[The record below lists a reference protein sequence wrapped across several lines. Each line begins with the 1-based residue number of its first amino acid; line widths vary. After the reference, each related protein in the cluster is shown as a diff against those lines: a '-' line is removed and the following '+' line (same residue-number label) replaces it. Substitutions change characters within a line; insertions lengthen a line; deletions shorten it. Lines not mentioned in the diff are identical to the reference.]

1 MFFGLA
7 VPLVSEEPAAADAA
21 KTEGPK
27 VFIVSRVIDGEA
39 LLKGIPFVTPV
50 AVRDEA
56 QVEVLIEPRDPAS
69 GAGFVITFTGLRDC
83 AGMEQTLD
91 YAPGPGET
99 QAQVEAGLSR
109 TLKMGLMKY
118 VAATPAARRIRIRL
132 MDQVKPTDVVDRWDS
147 WVFSASANGMFQ
159 GERTYGSR
167 MFFGSFSANRVTPAL
182 KIRMALSASL
192 QKDRFDYEGEEIHSR
207 SESRGFE
214 GLFAKSLGPH
224 WSAGVFLTGAS
235 STYENIRTKVAVAP
249 AVEFNVF
256 PYSESTRRQ
265 LRFTYWI
272 GTNLVRYRE
281 ETIYEKL
288 RENLPQQGLGAT
300 VRGEAR
306 MGDDQH
312 VARSPELPPRLRQE
326 PAGAQ
331 YGDLHPRLQGL
342 LLRGPRGRG
351 ADPGSAV
358 PAAAGRLDRR
368 DHPPAQTAGDVLQLL
383 PDGRLQLHLRLHIQQ
398 HRQPALRQRRRRRL
412 HPHQQLIG
420 DTIPISR
427 FSPGIV
433 DNSEMGIVSPFSGE
447 LL

>member
-1 MFFGLA
+1 VVKPGRAHLFGLAALVFFGLA

-27 VFIVSRVIDGEA
+27 VFIASRVIDGEA

-56 QVEVLIEPRDPAS
+56 QVEVLIEPRDAAS
-69 GAGFVITFTGLRDC
+69 GPGFVITFTGLRDC
-83 AGMEQTLD
+83 AGMEHTLD
-91 YAPGPGET
+91 YTPGPGET

-132 MDQVKPTDVVDRWDS
+132 MDRVKPTDVVDRWDS
-147 WVFSASANGMFQ
+147 WVFSASANGMFR

-182 KIRMALSASL
+182 KVRMALSASL

-207 SESRGFE
+207 SESRGFK

-235 STYENIRTKVAVAP
+235 STYENIRTKFAVAP

-288 RENLPQQGLGAT
+288 RENLPQHGLGAT
-300 VRGEAR
+300 FEVKRGWGTISTSLEAQNYLR
-306 MGDDQH
+306 DFGKNRLELNTEISIRVFKGFSFEVHGGGARIRDQL
-312 VARSPELPPRLRQE
+312 SLPR
-326 PAGAQ
+326 
-331 YGDLHPRLQGL
+331 
-342 LLRGPRGRG
+342 RG
-351 ADPGSAV
+351 ASIDEVILQRKQQATSYSYYMMAGFSYTFGSIFSNIV
-358 PAAAGRLDRR
+358 NPRFGS
-368 DHPPAQTAGDVLQLL
+368 GGSGVSI
-383 PDGRLQLHLRLHIQQ
+383 HI
-398 HRQPALRQRRRRRL
+398 
-412 HPHQQLIG
+412 
-420 DTIPISR
+420 
-427 FSPGIV
+427 
-433 DNSEMGIVSPFSGE
+433 NN
-447 LL
+447 

>member
-1 MFFGLA
+1 MTGRTGTRRRAVKPGTARPFVLAALVFFGLA
-7 VPLVSEEPAAADAA
+7 VPLVSGETAAADSA

-56 QVEVLIEPRDPAS
+56 QVEVLIEQSDPAS
-69 GAGFVITFTGLRDC
+69 GPGFVITFTGLRDC
-83 AGMEQTLD
+83 AGMEQTLG

-99 QAQVEAGLSR
+99 RAQVEAGLSR

-235 STYENIRTKVAVAP
+235 STYENIRTKIAVAP

-300 VRGEAR
+300 FEVKRGWGTISTSLEAQNYLR
-306 MGDDQH
+306 DFGKNRLELNTEISIRLFKGFSFEVHGGGARIRDQL
-312 VARSPELPPRLRQE
+312 SLPR
-326 PAGAQ
+326 
-331 YGDLHPRLQGL
+331 
-342 LLRGPRGRG
+342 RG
-351 ADPGSAV
+351 ASIDEIILQRKQQATSYSYYMMAGFSYTFGSIFSNIV
-358 PAAAGRLDRR
+358 NPRFGSS
-368 DHPPAQTAGDVLQLL
+368 GGGVSI
-383 PDGRLQLHLRLHIQQ
+383 HI
-398 HRQPALRQRRRRRL
+398 
-412 HPHQQLIG
+412 
-420 DTIPISR
+420 
-427 FSPGIV
+427 
-433 DNSEMGIVSPFSGE
+433 NN
-447 LL
+447 

>member
-1 MFFGLA
+1 MRGRAGTRRAVRPRTAHLFGLAALVFFGLA

-56 QVEVLIEPRDPAS
+56 QVEVLIEQRDPAS
-69 GAGFVITFTGLRDC
+69 GPGFVITFTGLRDC
-83 AGMEQTLD
+83 AGMEQNLD

-300 VRGEAR
+300 FEVKRGWGTISTSLEAQNYLR
-306 MGDDQH
+306 DFGKNRLELNTEISIRVFKGFSFEVHGGGARIRDQL
-312 VARSPELPPRLRQE
+312 SLPR
-326 PAGAQ
+326 
-331 YGDLHPRLQGL
+331 
-342 LLRGPRGRG
+342 RG
-351 ADPGSAV
+351 ASIDEVILQRKQQATSYSYYMMAGFSYTFGSIFSNIV
-358 PAAAGRLDRR
+358 NPRFGSS
-368 DHPPAQTAGDVLQLL
+368 GSGVSI
-383 PDGRLQLHLRLHIQQ
+383 HI
-398 HRQPALRQRRRRRL
+398 
-412 HPHQQLIG
+412 
-420 DTIPISR
+420 S
-427 FSPGIV
+427 
-433 DNSEMGIVSPFSGE
+433 N
-447 LL
+447 